1 MFLWSMFITP
11 HSEKMGDVM
20 TVSKP
25 IVFISHIA
33 EEKEIAIKI
42 KELIES
48 SLLGAVNV
56 FVSSEQQSISMGSNW
71 LRNVSDALN
80 SCVYTIV
87 LCSPF
92 SIERPWINFETGASW
107 VRGIEIAPLCHSGL
121 TPAHLPPPLNLLQGD
136 LLSSDTVMEKLLGS
150 IAKKIGLS
158 TPKFFDKEEFKD
170 SVTSFEERYTFLDSV
185 AHIFNNI
192 GHERI
197 ASLKENRNLIIHI
210 PVEKRQKFEAD
221 MSFLASRN
229 ILSHTITKA
238 DFTFFSPP
246 NIRFQGSEYS
256 LNTLSEFDS
265 TLHKLNK

>member
-25 IVFISHIA
+25 IVFISHIT

-71 LRNVSDALN
+71 LRNVSEALN

-121 TPAHLPPPLNLLQGD
+121 TPALLPPPLNLLQGD

-158 TPKFFDKEEFKD
+158 TPKFFGNEAFKD
-170 SVTSFEERYTFLDSV
+170 SVVSFEERYTFLDQV
-185 AHIFNNI
+185 AEIFLGIGKENI
-192 GHERI
+192 L
-197 ASLKENRNLIIHI
+197 SLKQNRSIII
-210 PVEKRQKFEAD
+210 QVPTEQRYKFEHD
-221 MSFLASRN
+221 MKFLTYHN
-229 ILSHTITKA
+229 ILSHTIRKA
-238 DFTFFSPP
+238 DFTYVSMP
-246 NIRFQGSEYS
+246 NTRFEGSEYL
-256 LNTLSEFDS
+256 LNVMSEFD
-265 TLHKLNK
+265 TIINKLDK